1 MWQLFIDAAWQVA
14 VYGLIFGAGLPA
26 LFAVGVRS
34 TVLANHAQKG
44 STSSIGVTSSL
55 PPTVNRVVGVVCFAL
70 VVAAVAIGITLII
83 ASGLGKEVSFQHI
96 YPTLAPKS

>member
-26 LFAVGVRS
+26 LFAIGVRS
-34 TVLANHAQKG
+34 NVLANHAHEG
-44 STSSIGVTSSL
+44 SASSIGVTSSV
-55 PPTVNRVVGVVCFAL
+55 PQTVNRVAGVVCFVV
-70 VVAAVAIGITLII
+70 VVAAVAIGIALII

-96 YPTLAPKS
+96 YPTFVPKS